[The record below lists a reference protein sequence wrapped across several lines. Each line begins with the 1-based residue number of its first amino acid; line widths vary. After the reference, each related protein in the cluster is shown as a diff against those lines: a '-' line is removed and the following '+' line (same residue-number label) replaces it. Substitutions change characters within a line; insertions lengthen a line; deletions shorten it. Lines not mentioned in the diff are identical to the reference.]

1 MDFKYFMFF
10 IQLCLFRKHKQEN
23 GTGKEQAHVLSDASR
38 IFGWDGADSH
48 LFWGVALRSMNPLPS
63 YKIPR
68 AHLKIKVTAP
78 SKNTDGV
85 KGFVEFARQTMNMLA
100 WRTVVVMVSAHLG
113 PRAPFCHG
121 TRTVQGRE
129 SPERGW
135 RPSSSLSR
143 LPNYKPRLRQNTWN
157 QPNTQQLFVF
167 IARND
172 NW

>member
-85 KGFVEFARQTMNMLA
+85 KGFVEFCETDNEHAGLKNCGGDGFGSLGTTGTFLPWNSDSSGKREPQEGLA
-100 WRTVVVMVSAHLG
+100 SFLF
-113 PRAPFCHG
+113 PF
-121 TRTVQGRE
+121 Q
-129 SPERGW
+129 
-135 RPSSSLSR
+135 
-143 LPNYKPRLRQNTWN
+143 
-157 QPNTQQLFVF
+157 
-167 IARND
+167 IA
-172 NW
+172 